1 MSALDL
7 TGRTA
12 VVTGASAGIGRA
24 TAIALAEAGA
34 DVLAVARRGAAL
46 DELAAATPSG
56 RIRPLGADLT
66 TADGTARVVDAVSAH
81 GRLDILVNAAGG
93 SRTVALDSPEEAWAE
108 AMELNFGSLRRL
120 THALLPWIVDARERG
135 RVVAITGSSEPAT
148 NPVFG
153 DAGRVSALN
162 AANSAKA
169 AVHAW
174 AKGLSREV
182 GPVGV
187 TVNSVAP
194 GTVLTEQL
202 ARIFPTEE
210 DRARHVT
217 EMGIPLGRFGAPEEL
232 ADVVLFLVSPL
243 ARYVTGEIIHVDG
256 GKRRHAF

>member
-1 MSALDL
+1 MIGIDL
-7 TGRTA
+7 TGRLA

-24 TAIALAEAGA
+24 SALVLARAGA
-34 DVLAVARRGAAL
+34 DVLAVARRGEAL
-46 DELAAATPSG
+46 AQLASEAPDGRVTPV
-56 RIRPLGADLT
+56 PADVT
-66 TADGTARVVDAVSAH
+66 DPAGTRVVVDAVAER

-93 SRTVALDSPEEAWAE
+93 SRTVALDSGEDAWAE

-120 THALLPWIVDARERG
+120 THALLPTIVEAGPAG
-135 RVVAITGSSEPAT
+135 RVIAITGSSEPAV

-153 DAGRVSALN
+153 ESGRQSALN

-182 GPVGV
+182 GRFGT

-202 ARIFPTEE
+202 LRIFPTAEAQE
-210 DRARHVT
+210 RHVAD
-217 EMGIPLGRFGAPEEL
+217 MGIPIERFGRPEEL
-232 ADVVLFLVSPL
+232 ADAVLFLASPL
-243 ARYVTGEIIHVDG
+243 ASYVTGEILHVDG

>member
-1 MSALDL
+1 MIGIDL
-7 TGRTA
+7 AGRRA

-24 TAIALAEAGA
+24 TAITLATAGA
-34 DVLAVARRGAAL
+34 DVLAVARRRVPLEELAAL
-46 DELAAATPSG
+46 DVAGSITPVV
-56 RIRPLGADLT
+56 ADLT
-66 TADGTARVVDAVSAH
+66 DAAGTGRVVEAATAL

-93 SRTVALDSPEEAWAE
+93 SRTVAVDSPEEAWAE

-120 THALLPWIVDARERG
+120 THALLPLLIEAGEHG
-135 RVVAITGSSEPAT
+135 RVVCVTGSSEPAT

-153 DAGRVSALN
+153 DAGRQSALN

-182 GPVGV
+182 GRYGV

-202 ARIFPTEE
+202 QRIFPTPE
-210 DRARHVT
+210 DRERHVA
-217 EMGIPLGRFGAPEEL
+217 EMGIPIGRFGRPEEL
-232 ADVVLFLVSPL
+232 ADAILFLASPL
-243 ARYVTGEIIHVDG
+243 ARYVTGEILHVDG